1 MSITI
6 ATKNRRY
13 VVKMEDAD
21 SNRAFKDI
29 VRLLLDRE
37 DADTDLMPY
46 QVVEEPEPAPE
57 PELSEVP
64 AADFDTQELPS
75 DPDEDEYPIPAT
87 EPEQKRGYSGFLYIK
102 CPECGEAR
110 AFCSKYE
117 LTFYKCPDCGTKTPL
132 DNMTPLY
139 INCECGGRSRYLTN
153 EDEFAFDVNCIECGS
168 PVAVKYNR
176 RKKIYET
183 IQ

>member
-6 ATKNRRY
+6 ATQTRRY
-13 VVKMEDAD
+13 TAKMEEHECEELFD
-21 SNRAFKDI
+21 
-29 VRLLLDRE
+29 RLLLEMIGRVPEELGVPCRE
-37 DADTDLMPY
+37 PED
-46 QVVEEPEPAPE
+46 EPAPE

-102 CPECGEAR
+102 CPGCGEAR

>member
-6 ATKNRRY
+6 ATQTRRY
-13 VVKMEDAD
+13 TVKLEEHACEDLFD
-21 SNRAFKDI
+21 
-29 VRLLLDRE
+29 RLLLEMIGRK
-37 DADTDLMPY
+37 P
-46 QVVEEPEPAPE
+46 EEPSVPCREPEDEPA
-57 PELSEVP
+57 L

-75 DPDEDEYPIPAT
+75 DPDEDEYPAT
-87 EPEQKRGYSGFLYIK
+87 EPEQRQGYSGFLYIK

-110 AFCSKYE
+110 AFCSKHE

-132 DNMTPLY
+132 DDMKPLY

-183 IQ
+183 IR